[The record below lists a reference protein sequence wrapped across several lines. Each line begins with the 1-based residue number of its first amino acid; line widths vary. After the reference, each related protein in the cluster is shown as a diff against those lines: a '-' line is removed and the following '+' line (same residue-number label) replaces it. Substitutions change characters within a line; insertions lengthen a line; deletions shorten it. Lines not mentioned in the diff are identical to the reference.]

1 MPRADRPRWLALCQ
15 AAVEETDTDEFVK
28 IIQELNQILNLN
40 GPLPFDLQSLVQV
53 SGPH

>member
-28 IIQELNQILNLN
+28 IIQELDQILNLN
-40 GPLPFDLQSLVQV
+40 GSPPSDLQSHVQA
-53 SGPH
+53 GNPH